1 MLARRIFRGTEPAQD
16 RFPFG
21 EMEHARAAADPDGEF
36 NPDSLGDYL
45 ERTGDLGDPEVASR
59 FLLETVEQMVRKG
72 ERRRLLLS
80 NYAIDA
86 YRKFATER
94 RCLVMVS

>member
-1 MLARRIFRGTEPAQD
+1 MHEPLPILMENSIRIAW
-16 RFPFG
+16 
-21 EMEHARAAADPDGEF
+21 
-36 NPDSLGDYL
+36 DYL

-59 FLLETVEQMVRKG
+59 FLLETGEQMVRKG

>member
-1 MLARRIFRGTEPAQD
+1 MLARRMFREQNPRRTVSLSERWSMHEPL
-16 RFPFG
+16 PIL
-21 EMEHARAAADPDGEF
+21 MENSIRIAW
-36 NPDSLGDYL
+36 DYL

-80 NYAIDA
+80 NNAIDA
-86 YRKFATER
+86 YRKFAAER

>member
-1 MLARRIFRGTEPAQD
+1 MHEPLPILMEDSIRIAW
-16 RFPFG
+16 
-21 EMEHARAAADPDGEF
+21 
-36 NPDSLGDYL
+36 DYL

-80 NYAIDA
+80 NNAIDA
-86 YRKFATER
+86 YRKFAAER

>member
-1 MLARRIFRGTEPAQD
+1 MHEPLPILMENSIRIAW
-16 RFPFG
+16 
-21 EMEHARAAADPDGEF
+21 
-36 NPDSLGDYL
+36 DYL

-72 ERRRLLLS
+72 ERRRLLL
-80 NYAIDA
+80 
-86 YRKFATER
+86 KFAAER

>member
-1 MLARRIFRGTEPAQD
+1 MHDPLPIL
-16 RFPFG
+16 
-21 EMEHARAAADPDGEF
+21 MENSIQIAW
-36 NPDSLGDYL
+36 DYL

-80 NYAIDA
+80 NNAIDA
-86 YRKFATER
+86 YRKFVAGR

>member
-1 MLARRIFRGTEPAQD
+1 MHDPLPIL
-16 RFPFG
+16 
-21 EMEHARAAADPDGEF
+21 MENSIQIAW
-36 NPDSLGDYL
+36 DYL

-72 ERRRLLLS
+72 ERRRLRLS
-80 NYAIDA
+80 NYAIYA

>member
-1 MLARRIFRGTEPAQD
+1 MHEPLPILMENSIRIVW
-16 RFPFG
+16 
-21 EMEHARAAADPDGEF
+21 
-36 NPDSLGDYL
+36 DYL

-72 ERRRLLLS
+72 ERRRLRLS
-80 NYAIDA
+80 NYAIYA